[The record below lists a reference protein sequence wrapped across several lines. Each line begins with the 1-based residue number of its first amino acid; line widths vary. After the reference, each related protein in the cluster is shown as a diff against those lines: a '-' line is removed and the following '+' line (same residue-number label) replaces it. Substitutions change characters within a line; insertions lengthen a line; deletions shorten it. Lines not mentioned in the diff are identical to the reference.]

1 MEGVVLGPRLGAAQ
15 PAFYLEALHMIRKR
29 ISEMTADERREM
41 CALVD
46 ECAYS
51 TPFHKV
57 EWLLGLEEILG
68 KEVYCLYE
76 CDAENKI
83 SFALPLI
90 YKQGLIFPEMHSF
103 SMAYDLVYGGPLM
116 RSDAPPQHGFMEQL
130 LSDNLKPAKS
140 LVATLPPRFPTGI
153 CNEANL
159 THICN
164 TPIFDLNPGIEE
176 LWNALPYKN
185 VRCNIN
191 KACKCDVSII
201 PASSEH
207 LTFFHQYL
215 DQTLACFNKQAL
227 SQDYYGYI
235 AKLPFSHTFSAMQ
248 NGLPIAVAIVLTHR
262 DTVYYWGNA
271 SSYEHRNSRPNDLLV
286 WEIMKWAKENGYKY
300 FDFLITP
307 LHSLEGVTRFKA
319 KFGAAIHPIYQ
330 YQIKNL
336 YQKIDRSL
344 YYITHPKRIL
354 YSVYPFRRS
363 TAK

>member
-1 MEGVVLGPRLGAAQ
+1 
-15 PAFYLEALHMIRKR
+15 MILKR
-29 ISEMTADERREM
+29 ISKMTADERREM

-57 EWLLGLEEILG
+57 EWLLGVEEILA

-76 CDAENKI
+76 RDDQDRMA
-83 SFALPLI
+83 FALPLI

-103 SMAYDLVYGGPLM
+103 SMAYDLVYGGPVM
-116 RSDAPPQHGFMEQL
+116 RSGAFTKRGFMDKIL
-130 LSDNLKPAKS
+130 GGNLKPAKS
-140 LVATLPPRFPTGI
+140 LIVTLPPGFPVDI
-153 CNEANL
+153 CSDANL

-164 TPIFDLNPGIEE
+164 TPIFDLTPDVDE

-191 KACKCDVSII
+191 RACKCDVSVV
-201 PASSEH
+201 PATSEH
-207 LTFFHQYL
+207 LSFFHKYL
-215 DQTLACFNKQAL
+215 AQTLSCFDKQAL
-227 SQDYYGYI
+227 PQEYYGYV
-235 AKLPFSHTFSAMQ
+235 AGLPFSHAFSAMQ
-248 NGLPIAVAIVLTHR
+248 NGLPIAVAIVLTHH

-319 KFGAAIHPIYQ
+319 KFMAAIHPIYQ
-330 YQIKNL
+330 YRIKNL
-336 YQKIDRSL
+336 YQMIDRSL
-344 YYITHPKRIL
+344 YYITHPKRMFD
-354 YSVYPFRRS
+354 SVYPFRRRAAS
-363 TAK
+363 